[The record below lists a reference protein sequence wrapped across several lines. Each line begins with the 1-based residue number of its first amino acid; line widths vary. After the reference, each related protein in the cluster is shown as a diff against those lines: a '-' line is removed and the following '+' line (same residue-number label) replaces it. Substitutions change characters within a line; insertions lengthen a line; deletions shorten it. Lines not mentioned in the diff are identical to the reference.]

1 MISGI
6 YWHYPT
12 ICFSR
17 ITHRGY
23 LELWKSYQQTLMRVV
38 WYLCVS
44 LFFCDLVLRCLQA
57 QDFPNPEIWVWNRGS
72 PSWIPGVF
80 FFDVLWEC
88 QLHLPFGDERVYHM
102 NARGN
107 MIEKETIIL
116 CPILFDLFG
125 DELLEIFDKQKHLPQ
140 SVGAGSREIFSWDK
154 QSLDSVWHFHEGVYW
169 RIAYGCI
176 STPRYFPS

>member
-1 MISGI
+1 MKILPANSDEGCLI
-6 YWHYPT
+6 FMC
-12 ICFSR
+12 I
-17 ITHRGY
+17 I
-23 LELWKSYQQTLMRVV
+23 V
-38 WYLCVS
+38 
-44 LFFCDLVLRCLQA
+44 FCDLVLRCLQA

-88 QLHLPFGDERVYHM
+88 QLHLPFGDGRVYHM